1 MADRSKQS
9 LVVYD
14 KSGTKVA
21 TGDVGTKQVELTGLV
36 GGKQVAAGD
45 YQLAYTDG
53 TNTSD
58 KVDVPAFTVLT
69 ATVPVTGITLSQK
82 TASMNVGDTKVITGT
97 VAPANATNQ
106 AVTYKSSDEKVATVA
121 ENGTVTAV
129 AEGSADITATTAD
142 GGFTDKCVVTV
153 TKPTVAVTGVT
164 IDPTTANI
172 EVGKTAKLTATV
184 VPDNATNKATT
195 YKSSNEAVATVAPD
209 GTVTAVSV
217 GTANITATTVDGG
230 FTESCAV
237 TVVAPE

>member
-82 TASMNVGDTKVITGT
+82 TASMKVGDTKVITGT
-97 VAPANATNQ
+97 V
-106 AVTYKSSDEKVATVA
+106 
-121 ENGTVTAV
+121 
-129 AEGSADITATTAD
+129 
-142 GGFTDKCVVTV
+142 
-153 TKPTVAVTGVT
+153 
-164 IDPTTANI
+164 
-172 EVGKTAKLTATV
+172 
-184 VPDNATNKATT
+184 VPDDATNKAIT
-195 YKSSNEAVATVAPD
+195 YASDNEAVATVD
-209 GTVTAVSV
+209 STGKITAVSV
-217 GTANITATTVDGG
+217 STANITATTVDGG

>member
-14 KSGTKVA
+14 KSGAKVA
-21 TGDVGTKQVELTGLV
+21 TGGVGTKQVEITGLE
-36 GGKQVAAGD
+36 GGKEVAKGD

-82 TASMNVGDTKVITGT
+82 TASMKVGDTKVITGT
-97 VAPANATNQ
+97 VVPDNATNK